1 VIFYLFLLGS
11 LMNFELTSKKTFA
24 IFLSLL
30 FLNIPV
36 QSQIMVNP
44 ETEFTSSNLP
54 IIFIDTDGMEIE
66 DALRIPAN
74 MGIIF
79 NGQDNRNNITDPF
92 NNYDGHIAIETRG
105 SMAQSFPKKSYRF
118 ETQDSLGNDENA
130 SLLGMPSENDWIL
143 YAPFIDLSMIRN
155 VLAYGISNDIG
166 RYASRTHFCELILND
181 EYQGVYVLME
191 KIKRDNDRVDIART
205 DENDIA
211 GDSLTGGYIIKLDKK
226 SGENVGWW
234 ISEFGTEFQYDYP
247 KPDRIVIE
255 QKEYIKNFMDDFESV
270 VQSNKFT
277 DPNSGYSSYIDIGSF
292 VDHFILNELFRNIDA
307 YRISA
312 FLHKHCDSDG
322 GKLNAG
328 PVWDFNLSA
337 GMAFFSA
344 DAGVTEG
351 WVVDY
356 NKDHPFDSWLVPFW
370 WEKIAHESNF
380 QAQASQ
386 RWFELRQSILDIDE
400 LMTRIDCL
408 FLMLN
413 ESRVRNW
420 LKWNDQILDFL
431 RPYDPSCFEQDST
444 LLKQWFPER
453 IAWLDEQFEAASTS
467 VSDEI
472 FHNKPGQ
479 FNLRQNY
486 PNPFNPSTT
495 ISYSVGANGHSPLHH
510 IDLSIYNI
518 LGQKVATLVN
528 KTQSAGSY
536 QVEWNASGFAS
547 GVYLFRLETDKG
559 FEQTKKMILV
569 K

>member
-1 VIFYLFLLGS
+1 
-11 LMNFELTSKKTFA
+11 MNFELTSKKTFV
-24 IFLSLL
+24 ISLSLL

-36 QSQIMVNP
+36 QSQIMVDS

-54 IIFIDTDGMEIE
+54 IIFIDTDGKEIE
-66 DALRIPAN
+66 DAVRIPAY

-79 NGQDNRNNITDPF
+79 NDQGNRNHVTDTF
-92 NNYDGHIAIETRG
+92 NNYDGNIAIETRG

>member
-1 VIFYLFLLGS
+1 
-11 LMNFELTSKKTFA
+11 MNFELTSKKTFA

-36 QSQIMVNP
+36 QSQIMVTP

-155 VLAYGISNDIG
+155 VLAYGISNGIG
-166 RYASRTHFCELILND
+166 RYASRTLFCELVLND

-191 KIKRDNDRVDIART
+191 KIKRDNDRVDIARA

-234 ISEFGTEFQYDYP
+234 VSNLGTEYLYDYP
-247 KPDRIVIE
+247 KPDRIVLE
-255 QKEYIKNFMDDFESV
+255 QKEYIKDFMDDFESV
-270 VQSNKFT
+270 MQSNKFS
-277 DPNSGYSSYIDIGSF
+277 DPQNGYSAFIDIGSF
-292 VDHFILNELFRNIDA
+292 IDHFILNELFRNIDA

-312 FLHKHCDSDG
+312 YLHKHRDSDG

-328 PVWDFNLSA
+328 PIWDFNLSA
-337 GMAFFSA
+337 GLAFFSA
-344 DAGVTEG
+344 DVGVIED

-380 QAQASQ
+380 QVQASQ

-400 LMTRIDCL
+400 LMTRIDRL

-420 LKWNDQILDFL
+420 LRWGDQIKYFL
-431 RPYDPSCFEQDST
+431 HPYDPSSFEQDST

-472 FHNKPGQ
+472 FHNKPNR
-479 FNLRQNY
+479 FKLIQNY
-486 PNPFNPSTT
+486 PNPFNPKTV
-495 ISYSVGANGHSPLHH
+495 ISWQLPVSGYV
-510 IDLSIYNI
+510 DLSVYNI

-528 KTQSAGSY
+528 KTQPAGSY

-547 GVYLFRLETDKG
+547 GVYLCRLETDKG